1 MPSGGADRWTTLGLL
16 AAGGAAGAVA
26 RHLLSGWLAR
36 PGRESIPW
44 GTLAVNLSGCLLL
57 GALLTALDRRLPD
70 DRAWRLLLAVGFLGA
85 FTTFSTFAWEVH
97 DLLRDGSTARAL
109 AYAGGSVVLGLAA
122 VAAGIA
128 IARTTGAG

>member
-1 MPSGGADRWTTLGLL
+1 VPPGGADRWATLGLL

-36 PGRESIPW
+36 PGREWIPW

-57 GALLTALDRRLPD
+57 GVVLATLDRRLPD

-85 FTTFSTFAWEVH
+85 FTTFSTFAWELH
-97 DLLRDGSTARAL
+97 GMLGEGAAGRAL
-109 AYAGGSVVLGLAA
+109 AYAGGSLLLGLAA
-122 VAAGIA
+122 VAAGLA
-128 IARTTGAG
+128 IARGA